1 MGGDLCIQLWRY
13 ALGIV
18 TTLKNPNSCTTD
30 AYSLEPGRNGQRI
43 VQTARHGAVHE
54 YLRILEA
61 RRSRSVFMH
70 EYDSR
75 SCNKPRKIQTT
86 GRQTHT
92 PWNLVAMERSP
103 GHPGPSRHPKRIHV
117 RLCLTLPCASHTLI
131 HENFLTR
138 ILARSRKN
146 TTYHA
151 PCRLFQVSMNHV
163 HAVAA
168 VLDLDNHHSS

>member
-18 TTLKNPNSCTTD
+18 TMLKNPNSCATD
-30 AYSLEPGRNGQRI
+30 AYSLELGRNGQRI
-43 VQTARHGAVHE
+43 VQTAMRQAHTPMARHGAVHE

-92 PWNLVAMERSP
+92 PWNLGAMHRGS
-103 GHPGPSRHPKRIHV
+103 SK
-117 RLCLTLPCASHTLI
+117 RLCDR
-131 HENFLTR
+131 R
-138 ILARSRKN
+138 ILQWRTLSCITQLVFEN
-146 TTYHA
+146 TRGTA
-151 PCRLFQVSMNHV
+151 QCMSI
-163 HAVAA
+163 
-168 VLDLDNHHSS
+168 